1 MIQARHFVI
10 SGRVQGVCYRASALE
25 QARRLGLAGWVRNR
39 SDGRV
44 EALAEGSPEA
54 LEAFEHWLHQ
64 GPSMANV
71 TEVLSS
77 DRNPEHLPSF
87 EIR

>member
-1 MIQARHFVI
+1 MTQARHFVI
-10 SGRVQGVCYRASALE
+10 SGRVQGVSYRASALE

-54 LEAFEHWLHQ
+54 LEAFERWLRQ
-64 GPSMANV
+64 GPPMANV
-71 TEVLSS
+71 TEVLGR
-77 DRNPEHLPSF
+77 DHTPEHLPTF
-87 EIR
+87 EIH